1 MKRFFNAVDIYL
13 CGQPIPF
20 SPVPATH
27 TSYHDLDGIYAKLML
42 GNTYFMES
50 KLVVRGGRRGSGR
63 VEELI
68 LQTNEGQHRR
78 RLATIKNYIQQGSSY
93 MKLKRCH
100 GYLLMEVKSKESQSQ
115 EIERR
120 GANIL
125 QTMLLSAVKAAPRHT
140 QRSKMIL

>member
-1 MKRFFNAVDIYL
+1 MWPK
-13 CGQPIPF
+13 IPF
-20 SPVPATH
+20 YPVPATH
-27 TSYHDLDGIYAKLML
+27 TSYRDLDGTYVKLML

-68 LQTNEGQHRR
+68 LQTSEGQHRR
-78 RLATIKNYIQQGSSY
+78 RLATIKLELQLHIARSY
-93 MKLKRCH
+93 MKLKRRH
-100 GYLLMEVKSKESQSQ
+100 DYLLMEVKSKESQSQ

-125 QTMLLSAVKAAPRHT
+125 QTMLLSAIKAAPRHT